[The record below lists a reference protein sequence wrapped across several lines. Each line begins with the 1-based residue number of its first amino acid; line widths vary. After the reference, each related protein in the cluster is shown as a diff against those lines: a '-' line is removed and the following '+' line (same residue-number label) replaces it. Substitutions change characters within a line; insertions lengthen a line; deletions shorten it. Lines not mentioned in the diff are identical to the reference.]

1 MMRFRTTAVS
11 VLCLAL
17 VSTIPK
23 IASADTITITFE
35 NDPIGIV
42 NDGFQSVESSLA
54 RFSTTF
60 GAGLIIEQN
69 FSGEFRGTR
78 GLAVF
83 GLPNN
88 ELVMDFAVP
97 MQRIS
102 LWFGNDGF
110 TPAQL
115 DLAGLIVFNGNKLV
129 GAEGVAFNG
138 NDLMD
143 QTITFSRAGAVFN
156 RAIFFYRHAGAVAET
171 VDDISLTP
179 VPEPTTLALVAG
191 GLLLSACRRRRA
203 QCRQ

>member
-1 MMRFRTTAVS
+1 MMRFRPIAIS
-11 VLCLAL
+11 ALCFSLA
-17 VSTIPK
+17 STIPSL
-23 IASADTITITFE
+23 ALADTITIDFE

-60 GAGLIIEQN
+60 GHGLVISEN

-110 TPAQL
+110 TPFQL
-115 DLAGLIVFNGNKLV
+115 DLAALIVFNGNQLV

-143 QTITFSRAGAVFN
+143 QSITFSRVGAVFN
-156 RAIFFYRHAGAVAET
+156 RAIFFYRHNGPVAET

-179 VPEPTTLALVAG
+179 VPEPGTLALFG
-191 GLLLSACRRRRA
+191 TGLLLAACKRRRLRA
-203 QCRQ
+203 